1 MKKLIAVLLSLC
13 LMIGAAAAFAENT
26 PRSINW
32 SDHESKAANG
42 QFTNVTGT
50 SLKMYVPAE
59 FKSTELS
66 DETFMRGTSMVLKSE
81 KNDKVVV
88 NAQTV
93 SMDMAAFK
101 ANMEKKGIN
110 MSDDLTVNGRTVT
123 QKTNADRPS
132 AAAAFRATNPEV
144 AFLFFRMRL
153 RLYPAYHR
161 ESKSRIQAET
171 SMPYTDCRLDGVS
184 TALVSP

>member
-13 LMIGAAAAFAENT
+13 LMIGAAAAVAENT

-32 SDHESKAANG
+32 SDHESKAANR

-50 SLKMYVPAE
+50 NLKMYVPTE
-59 FKSTELS
+59 FKSTDLS

-93 SMDMAAFK
+93 PLDMAAFK

-110 MSDDLTVNGRTVT
+110 MSDDLTVNGRAFT
-123 QKTNADRPS
+123 QFSVNALGATSVCFATANEDGKVQIITFSAEDFNAYSEQFKLMFASLQNAD
-132 AAAAFRATNPEV
+132 AAEN
-144 AFLFFRMRL
+144 
-153 RLYPAYHR
+153 
-161 ESKSRIQAET
+161 
-171 SMPYTDCRLDGVS
+171 
-184 TALVSP
+184 